1 MELKGHSDSV
11 LEVKFF
17 NKNNNSNNSS
27 LDENLLI
34 SCGADKK
41 IKLWDLRTNK
51 SINSEKSKTGCKN
64 LKISPNGSEFAFS
77 SKDDDIIN
85 FFDMR
90 KFQLIKST
98 EFKDK
103 INDFEYEKTNQ
114 YFFVVSSKGNLMIYE
129 NTKTDYNPSTVIE
142 VSQNNSLNSIKIE
155 EYNSIFATGGEDGI
169 ILIWDMEELTSYKL
183 IKKSD
188 MPIRKLAFSHDSKL
202 ISATYEG
209 PNIDIFDRENC
220 ENVFTVYTE
229 NQIYSHCWNPNG
241 YILAFSGLDKSKT
254 TNEEGGINIISV

>member
-1 MELKGHSDSV
+1 M

-17 NKNNNSNNSS
+17 NKNNNLNSSNNSS

-51 SINSEKSKTGCKN
+51 CINSEKSKTGCKN
-64 LKISPNGSEFAFS
+64 LKISPNGNEFAFS

-103 INDFEYEKTNQ
+103 INDFDYEKNNQ

-129 NTKTDYNPSTVIE
+129 NSKTDYNPSSVIE
-142 VSQNNSLNSIKIE
+142 VSQNNSLNTIKIDE
-155 EYNSIFATGGEDGI
+155 NNSFFVTGGEDSV
-169 ILIWDMEELTSYKL
+169 ILIWDMEEICSYKQ

-188 MPIRKLAFSHDSKL
+188 TPIRKIEFSYDSNL

-209 PNIDIFDRENC
+209 PNIDVFDRENG
-220 ENVFTVYTE
+220 ENVFSVYTE
-229 NQIYSHCWNPNG
+229 NQIYSHCWNPSG
-241 YILAFSGLDKSKT
+241 YIFAFSGLDKNRN
-254 TNEEGGINIISV
+254 TNEEGGINLISV